1 MATSV
6 KVKIENKCTV
16 LIWCQYI
23 HCRNIAQDF
32 GPDNWPGFSDQTA
45 ITNINYWSVFAKVL
59 CSVSMLNTLISDSH
73 WELCRVKLKAA
84 TSAVIPQLVIGK
96 PKDSVE
102 LQRLAPDNAQCEE
115 SETYEF
121 NWQEKVFSQVQI
133 YRFVIIVLFCC
144 YWTWVHRIVTERN

>member
-1 MATSV
+1 
-6 KVKIENKCTV
+6 
-16 LIWCQYI
+16 
-23 HCRNIAQDF
+23 
-32 GPDNWPGFSDQTA
+32 
-45 ITNINYWSVFAKVL
+45 
-59 CSVSMLNTLISDSH
+59 
-73 WELCRVKLKAA
+73 VKLKAA

-144 YWTWVHRIVTERN
+144 Y